1 MCLQLFCFD
10 LSRSKEVPM
19 LPSLDYDKL
28 KKDLIEGR
36 DRLKSLLLQALRW
49 VWFFISLPLFFL
61 HFLSLQVVWALLFLE
76 THALTSW

>member
-1 MCLQLFCFD
+1 
-10 LSRSKEVPM
+10 M

-49 VWFFISLPLFFL
+49 VCFLYSYHFPFSISYPYK
-61 HFLSLQVVWALLFLE
+61 LSGLILLFLE
-76 THALTSW
+76 THSLTSW